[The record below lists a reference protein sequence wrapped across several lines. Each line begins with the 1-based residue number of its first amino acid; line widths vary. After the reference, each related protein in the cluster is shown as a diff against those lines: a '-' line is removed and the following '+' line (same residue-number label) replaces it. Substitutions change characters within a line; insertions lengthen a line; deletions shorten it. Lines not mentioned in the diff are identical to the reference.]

1 MWTRAWVVHGLHK
14 HVLYLLGELHSETE
28 PISDIWLADKE
39 DPLGEEII
47 PSLGSK
53 LRPHPSECLFALP
66 LAFT

>member
-1 MWTRAWVVHGLHK
+1 MWTRAWVVHGLHT
-14 HVLYLLGELHSETE
+14 HVYLLGELHSETE

-39 DPLGEEII
+39 DPLREEII

-53 LRPHPSECLFALP
+53 LGPHSSECLFALP